1 MIMPKWEDSM
11 KKVLFIAL
19 LSMIIC
25 VGSAYP
31 QDKMVITFTDGKVQS
46 IDLKTISKIEYKSSA
61 TCWTGR
67 FSGTDIGGYAMDI
80 NLVETDG
87 RVEGGYTYYHKA
99 QGKNVTAILAN
110 TVIEGDTLKGTWKQ
124 IKGIIAEG
132 RFEWKWLP
140 NERCRAFEG
149 TFDGTKYWQR
159 MNRQ

>member
-1 MIMPKWEDSM
+1 MEDGM
-11 KKVLFIAL
+11 KKFVFIAL
-19 LSMIIC
+19 LSMVIC
-25 VGSAYP
+25 IGFAAYS
-31 QDKMVITFTDGKVQS
+31 QDKMVITFIDGKVQS
-46 IDLKTISKIEYKSSA
+46 IDLKTISKIEYKASA
-61 TCWTGR
+61 TCWTGH
-67 FSGTDIGGYAMDI
+67 FSGTDISGYAMDI

-99 QGKNVTAILAN
+99 QGQDVTAIL
-110 TVIEGDTLKGTWKQ
+110 TVTVVEGDTLKGTWKQ
-124 IKGIIAEG
+124 IKGILAEG